1 MGEVGEQMQYRV
13 LVWKPEG
20 KRSLGRRRCRWESNV
35 KMDFKEMA
43 CMDVD

>member
-1 MGEVGEQMQYRV
+1 MQYRI

-20 KRSLGRRRCRWESNV
+20 KRPLARQKYRWESNV

-43 CMDVD
+43 CVDMD